1 MKTTVFTQVSFWL
14 LVAFSIVIPFG
25 IYWLL
30 LHKRAIA
37 NTTVLLFGLALVV
50 IAGMDVY
57 LLQRLQSL
65 AKASASLTDD
75 AVFVSELSL
84 ALYLLPVMLGGV
96 GINLISHILLKRLSV
111 AEKRFEDERA
121 GD

>member
-1 MKTTVFTQVSFWL
+1 VSSTVFTELSFWL
-14 LVAFSIVIPFG
+14 LVVFSFVLPLG
-25 IYWLL
+25 IYGLL
-30 LHKRAIA
+30 ISKRAIA